1 MKSFEKE
8 KILNE
13 SLLKVLPNFEA
24 IINKCDERIMVVT
37 NNMDISKFDILMSL
51 LVFIENQI
59 ISNDIKFTT
68 EQLVQISLQIL
79 SIAHACR
86 KKGDN

>member
-24 IINKCDERIMVVT
+24 IINKCDEKIMLVT

-79 SIAHACR
+79 SIAHACQ